1 MKLVFLLFI
10 YLIALS
16 NCSTYPPKIE
26 PDKEI
31 LLDTAGNQYKHFYI
45 DASYFSKYDNI
56 YIYFK
61 SNSYNFQPSKLRY
74 CFTDKNPESDLSTL
88 IFYYKSSSVNIDT
101 GSSGEYLYQFDYTL
115 SKGKYLAIEYYGT
128 PSASQRTLYV
138 QVSSSDVHKLLA
150 TALSVV
156 IIVLIVIGSIIV
168 LSVVITILICCC
180 ICRRRT
186 VGGQVGYVNPQP
198 TYVVTNPNPVTYP
211 LAPNGY

>member
-31 LLDTAGNQYKHFYI
+31 LLDTAGNLYKHFYI

-74 CFTDKNPESDLSTL
+74 CFTDKNPESYLSSL
-88 IFYYKSSSVNIDT
+88 IFYYKSSSVNINT

-128 PSASQRTLYV
+128 PSSSQRSLYV

-150 TALSVV
+150 AALGIVA
-156 IIVLIVIGSIIV
+156 IVLIVIGSIIV

-186 VGGQVGYVNPQP
+186 VGGQVGYIQP

-211 LAPNGY
+211 LSPAGY